1 MVNTLGL
8 RHDESIW
15 IDYGSGSPVFGLMV
29 SIFTKYTICLDIP
42 EVMSTVYAILNLM
55 VKPVD
60 AHKHLMSGINLVSKD
75 ILKMKIADLP
85 LCFKD
90 LTHFTCFIGVEEGKT
105 IP

>member
-15 IDYGSGSPVFGLMV
+15 IDYGSGSPAFGLMV
-29 SIFTKYTICLDIP
+29 SIFTKYTICLDVP
-42 EVMSTVYAILNLM
+42 GVMSAVYAILNLM
-55 VKPVD
+55 IKPVD

-75 ILKMKIADLP
+75 ILRMRIADLP

-90 LTHFTCFIGVEEGKT
+90 LTSLYVFHWG
-105 IP
+105 